1 MHPRERLKRK
11 NQLKK
16 DPKVEYV
23 KTVLVHPRDKLSRK
37 IRNAPAKIF
46 VDERVLKELPYFNT
60 KIKVNETD
68 RNKRREAGF
77 DKIIKQLPFNNNQ
90 YYIQHDKN
98 SDTYR
103 VRKEKK
109 VTVVINSDEETNS
122 KAKKRAKKRWAIIP
136 MEALLATGK
145 IKRKYK
151 QSARKAVSN
160 KLLRLTEKAR
170 NTEDP
175 EKRRTLDS

>member
-60 KIKVNETD
+60 KIKIMRQIEIKEERLDLIKLSNNYLSTTI
-68 RNKRREAGF
+68 N
-77 DKIIKQLPFNNNQ
+77 IIFNMTKTL
-90 YYIQHDKN
+90 ILIEF
-98 SDTYR
+98 
-103 VRKEKK
+103 EKK
-109 VTVVINSDEETNS
+109 
-122 KAKKRAKKRWAIIP
+122 KK
-136 MEALLATGK
+136 
-145 IKRKYK
+145 
-151 QSARKAVSN
+151 
-160 KLLRLTEKAR
+160 
-170 NTEDP
+170 
-175 EKRRTLDS
+175 